1 MKFNKIF
8 DSFPPPKFLDIPF
21 AGLSISDTSVRSI
34 QFGRKSG
41 KLFIE
46 KYIEKPIPAG
56 VVSSGQIINQDE
68 VIRVLTEVKNE
79 LNLDYVKVS
88 LPEER
93 AYLFT
98 AKIPIVEQKELR
110 SAIES
115 KMEENVPVSPSEL
128 TFDYKL
134 FYHKQKE
141 HLDVSVSALPISLID
156 QYVEMADKSG
166 LSLLSLE
173 IESQAIIR
181 ALLPQNN
188 LNTNLI
194 VHFSPDKVGLYVST
208 YRVVRFT
215 STIQTKGEQT
225 SNPGYLLQE
234 IKKLYLY
241 WNTLKENIDK
251 SDRKISQVIVC
262 GEKFEDSMISYLSSH
277 LDTPVVMGNVW
288 TNVFDI
294 NSDLPEISFSDSL
307 RYSASVGL
315 ALPGDILI

>member
-1 MKFNKIF
+1 MKFNNIF
-8 DSFPPPKFLDIPF
+8 DAFPPPKFLDIPF

-34 QFGRKSG
+34 QFGRKRG
-41 KLFIE
+41 RLFIE
-46 KYIEKPIPAG
+46 KHIEKPIPAG
-56 VVSSGQIINQDE
+56 VITSGQINNPDE
-68 VIRVLTEVKNE
+68 VIKVLTEVKNE
-79 LNLDYVKVS
+79 LKLNYVKIS

-98 AKIPIVEQKELR
+98 AKLPIIDQKELR

-134 FYHKQKE
+134 FLHKQRD
-141 HLDVSVSALPISLID
+141 HIDVSVSALPISLIE
-156 QYVEMADKSG
+156 QYIDMANKAG

-181 ALLPQNN
+181 SLLPTNS
-188 LNTNLI
+188 LNTVLI
-194 VHFSPDKVGLYVST
+194 IHFSPDKVGLYVST

-215 STIQTKGEQT
+215 STIQTKGEQFN
-225 SNPGYLLQE
+225 NPGYLLQE
-234 IKKLYLY
+234 IRKLYTY
-241 WNTLKENIDK
+241 WNTLKENLDK
-251 SDRKISQVIVC
+251 ADRKISQVIVC

-277 LDTPVVMGNVW
+277 LDTPIVMGNVW

-294 NSDLPEISFSDSL
+294 NSELPEISFSDSL

-315 ALPGDILI
+315 ALPGDVLI

>member
-68 VIRVLTEVKNE
+68 VVRLLKEVKNE

-215 STIQTKGEQT
+215 STIQTKGEQA

-251 SDRKISQVIVC
+251 ADRKISQVIVC

>member
-21 AGLSISDTSVRSI
+21 AGLSISDTSIRSI

-46 KYIEKPIPAG
+46 KYTEKPIPAG
-56 VVSSGQIINQDE
+56 AVSSGQIINQDE
-68 VIRVLTEVKNE
+68 VVRILTEVKNE

-98 AKIPIVEQKELR
+98 AKIPIVDQKELR

-115 KMEENVPVSPSEL
+115 KMEENVPVSPLEL

-156 QYVEMADKSG
+156 QYIEMAGKAG

-188 LNTNLI
+188 LSTNLI

-215 STIQTKGEQT
+215 STIQTKGEQA

-241 WNTLKENIDK
+241 WNTLKENVDK
-251 SDRKISQVIVC
+251 ADRKISQVIVC

-315 ALPGDILI
+315 ALPGDVLI